1 MESGRKMKEKME
13 LYILCTIHY
22 TSPEKTSIKWA
33 LDTRSKRLSSEMN
46 ENGVRSKAPIF
57 WKKII

>member
-33 LDTRSKRLSSEMN
+33 LDTRSK
-46 ENGVRSKAPIF
+46 
-57 WKKII
+57 KIELRDERKRREE